1 MAADFKE
8 TWRLFAAGSHDALND
23 IYKQHYL
30 GLINYGIK
38 LTDDRPYA
46 NDCIVEMLLGLW
58 EKRDKLPEVENVRS
72 YLLTCLRTVIFQ
84 KIRSEKIGEV
94 KETYAQSLSEK
105 NDLPYEDYITKL
117 QSDSIIKARLSK
129 SLNKLTDR
137 QKELLAYRFFEDLDY
152 DEIALKCGISKR
164 TAYNIV
170 YDALKILKEDLKKE
184 GKDGFYHLLSLI
196 NLGILSATLHF

>member
-152 DEIALKCGISKR
+152 DDIALKCGISKR